1 MTPRVLVAHPGRQH
15 SHQTAAALA
24 RAGCLEGYWS
34 GVPTSGP
41 WGREADGGLAGAA
54 CTGAPWAPGMRRV
67 LEAIL
72 PAASAPWGG
81 FLADRAFDHWAAT
94 RCGRTSANLVIGYE
108 MGCRVL
114 FERARRSGVRTVL
127 DAASFH
133 HRAQD
138 EWRRP
143 LESPG
148 LHRKIVATKEREL
161 ELAEHVFVAS
171 ELAAHTYR
179 SAGIPAN
186 RLSVLPLGVDL
197 LRFRDSMPRRTPG
210 LKILFVGKLTE
221 TKGFDVLLEAF
232 ESVLRTSP
240 EAALRV
246 AGQGHWPAPLPA
258 RVECARV
265 AHADLPEVYSAAD
278 VLVLPSRLDGFGMV
292 VSEAL
297 ACGTPVLVSDRVGA
311 KDLVQEGIN
320 GWIVP
325 AANAEELAE
334 RLSWCADQLPALRAM
349 REACRRSVEQHGW
362 EAYAERLVAAV
373 RRILTESPA

>member
-15 SHQTAAALA
+15 SHQTAAALS

-34 GVPTSGP
+34 GVPTSGF
-41 WGREADGGLAGAA
+41 WGRQVDGILAASA
-54 CTGAPWAPGMRRV
+54 CEGAPWAPGLRRV

-72 PAASAPWGG
+72 PEASASWGG
-81 FLADRAFDHWAAT
+81 YLADRAFDRWAAN
-94 RCGRTSANLVIGYE
+94 RLGRASANLVIGYE
-108 MGCRVL
+108 MGCREL
-114 FERARRSGVRTVL
+114 LERARRSGVRTVL

-133 HRAQD
+133 HRSQD

-143 LESPG
+143 PESAR

-171 ELAAHTYR
+171 ELAAETYR
-179 SAGIPAN
+179 AAGIPSA

-197 LRFRDSMPRRTPG
+197 LRFQDSKPRRSSG

-221 TKGFDVLLEAF
+221 TKGFDLLLQAF
-232 ESVLRTSP
+232 DRVRQASRDAT
-240 EAALRV
+240 LRV
-246 AGQGHWPAPLPA
+246 AGQGRWPAPLPA
-258 RVECARV
+258 AVECAQV
-265 AHADLPEVYSAAD
+265 AHEHLPEVYSAAD

-292 VSEAL
+292 VSESL

-311 KDLVQEGIN
+311 KDLVQEGVN

-325 AANAEELAE
+325 AEDAGRLAE
-334 RLSWCADQLPALRAM
+334 RLSWCAGHLQELRSL
-349 REACRRSVEQHGW
+349 REACRKSVEPHGW

-373 RRILTESPA
+373 RRILAEPPA

>member
-34 GVPTSGP
+34 GVPLTGP
-41 WGREADGGLAGAA
+41 WARAVDSPPPASA
-54 CTGAPWAPGMRRV
+54 CTGAPWAPGLRRV

-72 PAASAPWGG
+72 PETSAPWGG
-81 FLADRAFDHWAAT
+81 FLADRAFDRWAAA
-94 RCGRTSANLVIGYE
+94 RVGRTSANLVIGYE
-108 MGCRVL
+108 MGCRDL
-114 FERARRSGVRTVL
+114 LDRARRSGVRTVL

-143 LESPG
+143 PESPR
-148 LHRKIVATKEREL
+148 LHRKIVAAKEREL

-171 ELAAHTYR
+171 ELAAETYR
-179 SAGIPAN
+179 AAGVPAA

-197 LRFRDSMPRRTPG
+197 LRFQDSKPRRSPG

-221 TKGFDVLLEAF
+221 TKGFDLLLQAF
-232 ESVLRTSP
+232 DRVRRASP
-240 EAALRV
+240 DATLRV
-246 AGQGHWPAPLPA
+246 AGQGRWPGPLA
-258 RVECARV
+258 AAIECGRV
-265 AHADLPEVYSAAD
+265 AHEQLPEVYSAAD

-311 KDLVQEGIN
+311 KDLVQEGVN
-320 GWIVP
+320 GWVVP
-325 AANAEELAE
+325 AEDAGKLAE
-334 RLSWCADQLPALRAM
+334 RLSWCADHLPELRALR
-349 REACRRSVEQHGW
+349 ETCRRLVEPHGW
-362 EAYAERLVAAV
+362 EAYGERLVAAV
-373 RRILTESPA
+373 RRILAEPRA